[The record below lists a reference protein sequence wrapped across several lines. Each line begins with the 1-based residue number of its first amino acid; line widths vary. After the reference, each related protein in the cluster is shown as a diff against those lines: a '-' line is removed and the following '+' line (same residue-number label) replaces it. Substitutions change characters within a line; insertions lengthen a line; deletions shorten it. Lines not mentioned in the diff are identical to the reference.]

1 MSSEPP
7 AASSTFGEAKFSKE
21 EHEAIE
27 NALKK
32 RLGPNYLSTRPAM
45 GGQKVVYIEGWRLI
59 DIANGIF
66 GFNGWSHSVTSTSVD
81 FIDHFNVRQN
91 FLMKSKQVKNSRQM
105 KRSQILFLKFSREIT
120 TVNKSKLKKMYHYSQ
135 NSTWAS
141 LPLYGYSFATG
152 PFTKMLDMESVR
164 A

>member
-7 AASSTFGEAKFSKE
+7 AASNTFGEGKFSKE

-81 FIDHFNVRQN
+81 FIDHFNVRQKYFI
-91 FLMKSKQVKNSRQM
+91 FLVKSKQVKNSREM
-105 KRSQILFLKFSREIT
+105 KRSQ
-120 TVNKSKLKKMYHYSQ
+120 N
-135 NSTWAS
+135 
-141 LPLYGYSFATG
+141 
-152 PFTKMLDMESVR
+152 
-164 A
+164 